1 MANGPLKTRLPP
13 ETMTLT
19 TPQQDHDLKWNDSL
33 QDWLDGD
40 LPTAEVA
47 AFEAHLAGCE
57 ACQTLLAQLREL
69 DASLLAAAP
78 RLELDAAF
86 DERLFAQIDAIDE
99 TQRAKARAQAEQEF
113 QKNLSNL
120 TRGWRR
126 ALAFV
131 IPGLIGGVALAFAVT
146 GFFDQSGLAG
156 EVVQKSASQFGTVGA
171 SYAHMLLTTL
181 IGAGIGAGLARWLST
196 AME

>member
-1 MANGPLKTRLPP
+1 MSST
-13 ETMTLT
+13 TL
-19 TPQQDHDLKWNDSL
+19 QQDHDLQWNDSL

-40 LPTAEVA
+40 LSAAEA
-47 AFEAHLAGCE
+47 GALEAHLAGCE
-57 ACQTLLAQLREL
+57 ACQALLAQLRGL
-69 DASLLAAAP
+69 DSSLLAAAP
-78 RLELDAAF
+78 RLELDMAF
-86 DERLFAQIDAIDE
+86 DQRLFAQIDAIDD
-99 TQRAKARAQAEQEF
+99 TQRALARAQAEQEF

-126 ALAFV
+126 ALAFA
-131 IPGLIGGVALAFAVT
+131 IPGLIGGVALAFVVT

-171 SYAHMLLTTL
+171 NYTHLLLTTL